1 MAAMGTRPWPAG
13 QCATASR
20 HDRNG
25 YAAGVRRQNL
35 QAGADCGK
43 EISGIAPF
51 YLTHSGSGRSCRL
64 ETRAFPVGKGG
75 EGSFRVYYSQATRKP
90 NEIVHEDTAA
100 P

>member
-1 MAAMGTRPWPAG
+1 MAAMGTRPRPGG
-13 QCATASR
+13 QCATASQ
-20 HDRNG
+20 HDGNG
-25 YAAGVRRQNL
+25 HAAGVSRKKL

-75 EGSFRVYYSQATRKP
+75 EGSFRVYYSQATR
-90 NEIVHEDTAA
+90 NTNRSEERRVG
-100 P
+100 